1 MPMRVR
7 EHYKANP
14 CALLDPKSG
23 AHIVPDPT
31 KQYADDDPLVLN
43 AAWYF
48 IAEGEDDAAAPE
60 AVAIADVEQA
70 TTAPGEKRTARRRTK

>member
-1 MPMRVR
+1 MFRVA
-7 EHYKANP
+7 EKYKHEP

-43 AAWYF
+43 ARWYF
-48 IAEGEDDAAAPE
+48 VREGDEEPAPRE
-60 AVAIADVEQA
+60 SVRIADVEQA
-70 TTAPGEKRTARRRTK
+70 TRAPGQKRQARRKQL